1 MGRARNPNRDKAQK
15 LWSKSN
21 GDMLLKDIAAR
32 LDVSASTVRKW
43 KAEDNWEQN
52 SNRSAPKK
60 IKERS
65 DKLRGNRNAVGN
77 NGGPPQNNKNAVTHG
92 FFANWLPE
100 ETQQIVDAVAERSP
114 ADIIWDQVQIQ
125 YAAIMRAQKIMYVAD
140 ANDFSNEPS
149 GYTDGTVS
157 GETYKIQYAWEKQAN
172 FMAAQSRAMGT
183 LSNLIRQ
190 FVALAADDD
199 ERKQRAELLS
209 AQVKRAKAD
218 ADVAEIQ
225 AKELKGEGYTNPILE
240 GLAEAAKQLM
250 PQPEKED
257 DKHADTDW

>member
-1 MGRARNPNRDKAQK
+1 MGRARNPNRDKAHE

-21 GDMLLKDIAAR
+21 GDMLLKDIAAQ

-65 DKLRGNRNAVGN
+65 DKRRGNRNAVGN

-100 ETQQIVDAVAERSP
+100 ETQQIVEAVAERSP
-114 ADIIWDQVQIQ
+114 VDIIWDQVQIQ
-125 YAAIMRAQKIMYVAD
+125 YAAIMRAQKIMYVSD
-140 ANDFSNEPS
+140 INDLSKNQS
-149 GYTDGTVS
+149 AYTDGDMVN
-157 GETYKIQYAWEKQAN
+157 GETYKLQYAWEKQAN

-183 LSNLIRQ
+183 LMSLIRQ
-190 FVALAADDD
+190 FVAMAPDDD
-199 ERKQRAELLS
+199 ERKARAELLK
-209 AQVKRAKAD
+209 AQVKRAKAE
-218 ADVAEIQ
+218 ADVADIQ
-225 AKELKGEGYTNPILE
+225 AKELKGEGYMNPILT
-240 GLAEAAKQLM
+240 GLAAAAKKLAPNKEAAD
-250 PQPEKED
+250 ENT
-257 DKHADTDW
+257 DK